1 MMLVNPSILR
11 LTWAAVE
18 EIQSHEL
25 LLLNDTALVK
35 MILQQVARKV
45 LLDGEEV
52 YLLYEYVS
60 ARMPLIRDIADARQ
74 VASKYGDTVAHCS

>member
-1 MMLVNPSILR
+1 MMMLSNPAILR

-18 EIQSHEL
+18 EIQSREL
-25 LLLNDTALVK
+25 LLLPDTALVR
-35 MILQQVARKV
+35 MILQQVGRKV

-60 ARMPLIRDIADARQ
+60 ARMPLIRDMAESWQSLEAMRES
-74 VASKYGDTVAHCS
+74 A